1 MARAAPEILVADLL
15 VEARQTGYEQSRKKF
30 FMSDVRQFDFI
41 IIGAGSAGCVL
52 ANRLSADPRNRVLL
66 LEAGKRDKSPLIHV
80 PGGFLALL
88 QAGKFTWNYQTAPQK
103 HLENRVLY
111 DARGKVLGGSSS
123 INGMCYSRGAPE
135 ILNGWAAAGNQ
146 GWSYQEM
153 LPYYRR
159 AESNLHGNDA
169 YHGSDGPLRVTRMG
183 LDNPATR
190 AWVKAAQDN
199 GYPYNDDHNGAV
211 AEGFGPGEHTIYKGR
226 RMSTAVTYLRPA
238 QKRRNLQV
246 LTEAHTTR
254 ILFKDQRA
262 IGVEYLQAGQLQR
275 AYADREVI
283 SSSGTF
289 QSAQLLMLSGIGAA
303 DELQALGIPPVVN
316 LPGVGANLHD
326 HIGTQ
331 VAMSCP
337 QPITYYKYFSN
348 PLAMAQ
354 AGLSYALARK
364 GPLGSNAIDAVAYL
378 RSGTPGHEELDLK
391 FYFIPALLVADEQ
404 ARKSHGITNLIILT
418 RPESRGRLSLRSAD
432 PMAQPVIDANY
443 LSDPRD
449 IEALRRGIR
458 ISRRILAAEAYQAY
472 RGLEVSPRSEIDEDE
487 AIDAFLR
494 RTCEVNY
501 EAVGTCRMGHD
512 ERAVV
517 NDRLEVHGIG
527 NLRVVDASVMPRIT
541 TGDPNATIIAIAE
554 KAADLIL
561 APTSTH

>member
-1 MARAAPEILVADLL
+1 M
-15 VEARQTGYEQSRKKF
+15 EQPRKKF
-30 FMSDVRQFDFI
+30 VMSDVHQFDFI
-41 IIGAGSAGCVL
+41 IVGAGSAGCVL
-52 ANRLSADPRNRVLL
+52 ANRLSADSRHRVLL
-66 LEAGKRDKSPLIHV
+66 IEAGSRDKSPLIHV

-88 QAGKFTWNYQTAPQK
+88 HSGKFSWNYQTAPQK
-103 HLENRVLY
+103 HLENRVLH

-123 INGMCYSRGAPE
+123 INGMCYSRGAAE

-146 GWSYQEM
+146 GWSYREM

-159 AESNLHGNDA
+159 AEGNLHGADA
-169 YHGSDGPLRVTRMG
+169 YHGGDGPLRVTRMG

-190 AWVKAAQDN
+190 AWIKAAQDA

-226 RMSTAVTYLRPA
+226 RMSTAVSYLRPA
-238 QKRRNLQV
+238 RKRANLQV
-246 LTEAHTTR
+246 LTEAHVTR
-254 ILFKDQRA
+254 ILFKGRRA
-262 IGVEYLQAGQLQR
+262 IGVEYRRDGELQR
-275 AYADREVI
+275 AYARSEVI
-283 SSSGTF
+283 SSAGTF
-289 QSAQLLMLSGIGAA
+289 QSAQLLMLSGIGDA
-303 DELQALGIPPVVN
+303 DQLQNIGITPVVD
-316 LPGVGANLHD
+316 LKGVGANLHD

-337 QPITYYKYFSN
+337 QPVTYYKYFSS

-364 GPLGSNAIDAVAYL
+364 GPLGSNSIDAVAYL

-391 FYFIPALLVADEQ
+391 FYFIPALLVADE
-404 ARKSHGITNLIILT
+404 AERKAHGITNLIILT

-449 IEALRRGIR
+449 VEALRRGIR

-472 RGLEVSPRSEIDEDE
+472 RGREVLPRTEIDTDE
-487 AIDAFLR
+487 ALDAFLR
-494 RTCEVNY
+494 QTCEVNY
-501 EAVGTCRMGHD
+501 EAVGSCRMGHD
-512 ERAVV
+512 ELAVV
-517 NDRLEVHGIG
+517 SDRLEVHGTS
-527 NLRVVDASVMPRIT
+527 NLRVVDGSVMPRIT

-561 APTSTH
+561 SKAAAC